1 MIVRSFFRGVV
12 GNDVA
17 NSGISGNAT
26 NALITN
32 TSTTLTIIINGTTIF
47 NALYNTLTAPVTTTI
62 GSLSTTL
69 TAITGSQGSGYKL
82 VVDGLEVWEQ
92 TTMRVVLSQSGY
104 YTYDN
109 SFYLFGYDL
118 GNNPNE
124 SVTNNV
130 LFDIVM
136 LKNWSSPP
144 AIAGT
149 ATITVPIIATP
160 VVGNRIYFVLAGNP
174 LGNYTVVSGN
184 TQNDVINGVL
194 NLFNSYTI
202 THSFN
207 NNILTIIM
215 TAPIAGSSYNGTIL
229 TYFSVGT
236 TFGVNPGST
245 SFSGGQEPSQQGNAY
260 SKITCYRKPY
270 SDRIY
275 CYDMTS
281 QPAEYYN
288 WSNTNDNR
296 VYDTR
301 NSILCDKNDVE
312 IDITTILG
320 RWVGGS
326 FIQDDTAPA
335 DQDVNAFNGVF
346 IPKYSI
352 TPLSPICGD
361 SNCTFIDSDAGEEV
375 IFDSNLVSLN
385 IDDTVTFPY
394 VTTPI
399 VLNFKSY
406 DVQGNL
412 LDEQNI
418 SINTTG
424 TNFVFD
430 PSYIYSYDPGTY
442 TGDLLI
448 LTTISVNG
456 VFSCV
461 NQYISKGC
469 GFICITKMGCNKY
482 TIKNISG
489 SNTIDYTVGTVDDN
503 TFSNFTT
510 KLTGSLNRLAQLDID
525 LGDDGLYV
533 IQITDGTNSTIQFLP
548 SFCKLDSCLAS
559 FTKKIICSE
568 RPKCNC
574 GGNCG
579 TNCNKISSTTYEFNS
594 VMSLAY
600 MYFSIMNTN
609 YFFDKVLLS
618 NEFDLA
624 KINYPNDLKELYTIK
639 DILNQAKAYCIDC
652 GSHFNGNYKASQGF
666 PVQKNGCSSC

>member
-12 GNDVA
+12 GNNVA

-26 NALITN
+26 NALTTTLTTN
-32 TSTTLTIIINGTTIF
+32 LTIIINGTTIF

-69 TAITGSQGSGYKL
+69 TAIAGSQGSGYKL

-92 TTMRVVLSQSGY
+92 ATMRVVLSQSGY

-124 SVTNNV
+124 SVTDNV

-136 LKNWSSPP
+136 LMNWS
-144 AIAGT
+144 AQ
-149 ATITVPIIATP
+149 ATQV
-160 VVGNRIYFVLAGNP
+160 
-174 LGNYTVVSGN
+174 
-184 TQNDVINGVL
+184 
-194 NLFNSYTI
+194 
-202 THSFN
+202 
-207 NNILTIIM
+207 
-215 TAPIAGSSYNGTIL
+215 
-229 TYFSVGT
+229 
-236 TFGVNPGST
+236 
-245 SFSGGQEPSQQGNAY
+245 GNAY
-260 SKITCYRKPY
+260 SKIACYRKPY

-288 WSNTNDNR
+288 WSNVNDNR

-335 DQDVNAFNGVF
+335 DQDVNTFNGVF

-424 TNFVFD
+424 TNFAFD

-448 LTTISVNG
+448 VTTISVDG

-469 GFICITKMGCNKY
+469 GFICITKIGCNKY

-489 SNTIDYTVGTVDDN
+489 SNSIDYTIGTVDDD